1 MALVKITQ
9 ERSKIRC
16 LEKHKRTLA
25 ALGLRRIRH
34 SVVKQDTP
42 QIRGMIALV
51 SYLVRVEPATAA
63 DTTTAPAKA
72 PRAAKEA
79 GTAGV
84 AKSVKATAKKK
95 VVGATKK
102 SAAARKPRKPSAKG
116 GSK

>member
-16 LEKHKRTLA
+16 LNKHKRTLA

-51 SYLVRVEPATAA
+51 SYLVRVEPVSAGDATQPA
-63 DTTTAPAKA
+63 APAPRAEAKAPKAAAKKAGPAKPKA
-72 PRAAKEA
+72 PRAAR
-79 GTAGV
+79 
-84 AKSVKATAKKK
+84 
-95 VVGATKK
+95 
-102 SAAARKPRKPSAKG
+102 SASAAKG

>member
-51 SYLVRVEPATAA
+51 SYLVRVEPVGAGDAKPVAPKRAA
-63 DTTTAPAKA
+63 AAKA
-72 PRAAKEA
+72 PKAA
-79 GTAGV
+79 TP
-84 AKSVKATAKKK
+84 KAPKAPRST
-95 VVGATKK
+95 TK
-102 SAAARKPRKPSAKG
+102 AKG

>member
-51 SYLVRVEPATAA
+51 SYLVSVESVSAGDATSAA
-63 DTTTAPAKA
+63 PVQRAAAKA
-72 PRAAKEA
+72 PKAA
-79 GTAGV
+79 TP
-84 AKSVKATAKKK
+84 KAPKAATP
-95 VVGATKK
+95 ATKPRST
-102 SAAARKPRKPSAKG
+102 SAAKG

>member
-1 MALVKITQ
+1 MALIKITQ

-51 SYLVRVEPATAA
+51 SYLVRVESATADGA
-63 DTTTAPAKA
+63 TSAAPAK
-72 PRAAKEA
+72 RAA
-79 GTAGV
+79 
-84 AKSVKATAKKK
+84 AKAPKAATPKAPKAAKP
-95 VVGATKK
+95 ATKK
-102 SAAARKPRKPSAKG
+102 TAAKG

>member
-1 MALVKITQ
+1 MAFVKITQ

-51 SYLVRVEPATAA
+51 SYLVRVESVSAGDAKPAAPVRTAA
-63 DTTTAPAKA
+63 VKA
-72 PRAAKEA
+72 PK
-79 GTAGV
+79 
-84 AKSVKATAKKK
+84 
-95 VVGATKK
+95 
-102 SAAARKPRKPSAKG
+102 AAASPKAPKAPSPKTAAKG

>member
-51 SYLVRVEPATAA
+51 SYLVSVESVSAGDATSAAPVARAAANVPKAATPKAPKAAKPAT
-63 DTTTAPAKA
+63 
-72 PRAAKEA
+72 
-79 GTAGV
+79 
-84 AKSVKATAKKK
+84 
-95 VVGATKK
+95 
-102 SAAARKPRKPSAKG
+102 KPRSTSAAKG